1 MNFRYLK
8 ILLVVL
14 GLVFISQG
22 CFPPPPPFPYR
33 HHYHRGYG
41 HHSSIQQSEQPT
53 VQMAA
58 QNGGDSG
65 GHEQVSR

>member
-14 GLVFISQG
+14 GLVFIAQG
-22 CFPPPPPFPYR
+22 CFPPPSPYR
-33 HHYHRGYG
+33 HHHHRGYR

-53 VQMAA
+53 VQMTA

-65 GHEQVSR
+65 GYEQVSR